1 MKRII
6 AGLLIILSISVALSF
21 FVKAEEK
28 VVPKADVENM
38 TITSN
43 IRIDN
48 SITKLNFFRKN
59 INVIV
64 VYK

>member
-64 VYK
+64 IYK

>member
-6 AGLLIILSISVALSF
+6 AGLLIVLSISFALSF

>member
-6 AGLLIILSISVALSF
+6 AGLLIILSISFTLSF

-28 VVPKADVENM
+28 SIPKADVDNM
-38 TITSN
+38 VITSN
-43 IRIDN
+43 VRIDN